1 MKQLLNEAAAE
12 SAYALF
18 SEPTAAYRG
27 KPFWSWN
34 GKLER
39 EEAIRQIHV
48 LKKMGFGG
56 FFMHSRTG
64 LATEYLGEQWFELVN
79 LCADEAERLGMEA
92 WLYDEDRWPSGTAG
106 GLVTERPEFRL
117 KFIRLRVVSA
127 AEYAGAGGH
136 SAGSNPLAVFAC
148 RLDGFAYTGLR
159 KLPMGVESELEQDES
174 VLFFTTEEQARESFY
189 NGYTYLDTMN
199 PEAVG
204 QFLELTHEKYKVH
217 SGERFGRAIKGIFT
231 DEPHRGALMDGFS
244 LKNEDAHWLAPW
256 TYALFERFERKYGYD
271 LVSKLPEL
279 FLQPEGR
286 KVSQVKWHYTDLLQ
300 ELFLESF
307 LQPMNEWCRENGLV
321 LTGHTL
327 HEDSLS
333 AQTAM
338 VGSMM
343 RFYEHMGYPGVDI
356 LTEGNRCYWVVKQL
370 SSVARQLGQK
380 WMMSELYGCTGWQ
393 MTLEGHKAVGDWQ
406 ALLGIN
412 LRCHHLSWYTMEGES
427 KRDFPASIS
436 YQSAWWQDYEQV
448 ETYFSRLGVVL
459 SQGQPACDLLVVH
472 PVESLWCQI
481 YPGWSRNLHGL
492 SDVARR
498 LEAQFQ
504 EAFCWLAG
512 AQIDFD
518 YGDEEMMSR
527 LGAVEQGAASAAV
540 LRVGQAAYRAVLV
553 TGLTTMRASTL
564 ALLEAFRDAG
574 GQVIF
579 AGETPGYVDAVLS
592 AEAGALAEACVQVPF
607 ARDALVKAARD
618 AVRADVVVRDAQ
630 TGEPL
635 AEIYTQVRRDNDL
648 TYVILMNMDRTE
660 WKRGVRVWLP
670 SHSGEVEEWLC
681 VTGERK
687 RVPSARGSG
696 RTGSGGQSN
705 GGSDKGNSV
714 AELVANAADGRT
726 IADVN
731 ADFADEPAGYSFFV
745 DFPPSG
751 EHVYVLKDRGEDDAS
766 ESAGGVTLSCVQ
778 RYADE
783 SSIELSG
790 TYAYRLDEQNVLM
803 LDQVKYRLDGGEWL
817 GPLEILKADRVL
829 RERLGLPYRSG
840 EMIQPWYREK
850 YMGQTLEETFP
861 LELAFDFQ
869 VDELPQ
875 TAVYL
880 AVERPERLQV
890 ALNGSPLSA
899 SAPQGWWVDPCFVKL
914 AIPVGSLR
922 KGMNRLVVQLDFH
935 SGFDLEA
942 MYLLG
947 DFGVTFREGVTVMDQ
962 LPDRLTAGDIT
973 SQGLPFYGGTVT
985 YRIDAAQAAAGLRQL
1000 GRQTGNK
1007 IVLSLASFEAGT
1019 VRMRA
1024 GAEEAHI
1031 PWSPYEMEIGDQAS
1045 SLEIDLV
1052 LTRRNTFGPLHQ
1064 WPLHAES
1071 YGPLNWVTEG
1081 NAFKT
1086 DYVLLPSGML
1096 EAPKLVL
1103 KKPI

>member
-1 MKQLLNEAAAE
+1 MKPLLNAAAAE

-34 GKLER
+34 GKLDR

-117 KFIRLRVVSA
+117 KFIRLHVVSA
-127 AEYAGAGGH
+127 AEYAGSGEH
-136 SAGSNPLAVFAC
+136 DAGSDPLAVFAC
-148 RLDGFAYTGLR
+148 RLNGFSYTDLR
-159 KLPMGVESELEQDES
+159 RLPTVGEPELGRDES
-174 VLFFTTEEQARESFY
+174 VLIFTTEEQVRESFY
-189 NGYTYLDTMN
+189 NGYTYLDTLN

-204 QFLELTHEKYKVH
+204 RFLELTHEKYKVH
-217 SGERFGRAIKGIFT
+217 SGKRFGRAIKGIFT

-271 LVSKLPEL
+271 LVPKLPEL

-286 KVSQVKWHYTDLLQ
+286 TVSQVKWHYTDLLQ
-300 ELFLESF
+300 ELFHESF
-307 LQPMNEWCRENGLV
+307 LQPMNAWCRENGLV

-406 ALLGIN
+406 ALFGIN

-459 SQGQPACDLLVVH
+459 SQGKPLCDLLVVH

-492 SDVARR
+492 SDSARR
-498 LEAQFQ
+498 LESQFQ
-504 EAFCWLAG
+504 EAFGWLAG
-512 AQIDFD
+512 AQVDFD

-527 LGAVEQGAASAAV
+527 LGAVERDDSGAAV

-564 ALLEAFRDAG
+564 ALLEAFRQAG
-574 GQVIF
+574 GRIIF
-579 AGETPGYVDAVLS
+579 AGEAPGYVDALPS
-592 AEAGALAEACVQVPF
+592 ADAGVMAETCVKVPF
-607 ARDALVKAARD
+607 ERDGLVGAVRD
-618 AVRADVVVRDAQ
+618 AVKAEVVVRDAD
-630 TGEPL
+630 TGKPL
-635 AEIYTQVRRDNDL
+635 ADVYVQVRRDGEV
-648 TYVILMNMDRTE
+648 TYAILMNMDRTE

-670 SHSGEVEEWLC
+670 EHAGEVEEWLC
-681 VTGERK
+681 ATGERK
-687 RVPSARGSG
+687 RVRTVRGAG
-696 RTGSGGQSN
+696 RIDSVEWGN
-705 GGSDKGNSV
+705 GGIDANFA
-714 AELVANAADGRT
+714 AEL
-726 IADVN
+726 
-731 ADFADEPAGYSFFV
+731 AGVSFVV

-751 EHVYVLKDRGEDDAS
+751 EHVYVLKDRCGPGAS
-766 ESAGGVTLSCVQ
+766 EPAGGDPLPCVE

-783 SSIELSG
+783 SSVELSG
-790 TYAYRLDEQNVLM
+790 PYDYRLDEPNVLV
-803 LDQVKYRLDGGEWL
+803 LDQVKYRLDGDWQ
-817 GPLEILKADRVL
+817 GPLEILKADRNL
-829 RERLGLPYRSG
+829 RDRLGLPYRSG

-850 YMGQTLEETFP
+850 YMGKTLAETVP
-861 LELAFDFQ
+861 LELAFDFR
-869 VDELPQ
+869 VDALPQ
-875 TAVYL
+875 STVYL
-880 AVERPERLQV
+880 AVERPERLRLT
-890 ALNGSPLSA
+890 LNGTSISA
-899 SAPQGWWVDPCFVKL
+899 STPKGWWIDPCFVKL
-914 AIPVGSLR
+914 AIPAGCLR
-922 KGMNRLVVQLDFH
+922 KGMNRLVAQLDFH
-935 SGFDLEA
+935 SGCDLEA

-947 DFGVTFREGVTVMDQ
+947 EFGVAFREGAQVMDR
-962 LPDRLTAGDIT
+962 LPDRLAVGDIA

-985 YRIDAAQAAAGLRQL
+985 YRIDADRAAEGIERL
-1000 GRQTGNK
+1000 GRKPGSR
-1007 IVLSLASFEAGT
+1007 IALSLASFEAGT

-1024 GAEEAHI
+1024 GGVERRI
-1031 PWSPYEMEIGDQAS
+1031 PWAPYEVEIGESDPSPSAS
-1045 SLEIDLV
+1045 GASAAGMEIDLV

-1064 WPLHAES
+1064 WPLHEES

-1081 NAFKT
+1081 DAFKR

-1096 EAPKLVL
+1096 EAPRLVL
-1103 KKPI
+1103 KMPI